1 MDFSL
6 PIQNSTLVLTI
17 ILGAIL
23 LSPMVFRKLRI
34 PSIVGLILA
43 GTLLGPHGAGILAY
57 SDSIKL
63 MGQIGLLYIMFLSGI
78 EIDINDF
85 KRNRNKSLVFGLYT
99 FIVPMVLG
107 ILSGIYILNFSF
119 VSSVLLA
126 SMYASHTLMTYPIV
140 SRYGLTKNQAVN
152 ITIGGTI
159 VTVLL
164 ALLILAGI
172 AGYYKGTIDT
182 VFWLRL
188 CGMTVLFCFIVMWVF
203 PRIAQY
209 FFKHYSDS
217 ILQFVFVMALVACGS
232 FLAQLAGLEAILGAF
247 SVGLSLNKLIPNL
260 SPLMNR
266 INFVG
271 NALFIPLF
279 LISVGMLVDFRVFF
293 NGYEA
298 VLVAAVMTVVAT
310 FSKWLAA
317 WMTQKTFGMARID
330 RKIIFGLSN
339 AQAAATLA
347 AVMIGYEI
355 ILPSGERL
363 LNENVLNGTIVM
375 ILFTCAI
382 SSFVTEHAAQQ
393 LSVSE
398 AADAETTDRKERMLI
413 PIANPATCDALM
425 ELAVLMVEN
434 KAKSAIYA
442 LSVNKSESASKASEK
457 LLERAAKIGASSDN
471 PVNMI
476 SHIDANIANGIETVV
491 NERDVTDIVV
501 GLHRPVTNK
510 DTFFGEII
518 DNLLKS
524 VSKSVYVYKNV
535 QPINTIKRFL
545 VAVPANA
552 EQEAGFIGWFERI
565 RHLSK
570 QIGAKVCFYA
580 NEETTHV
587 LKRLCNRKQRGL
599 SGVTFAELE
608 DWEDFL
614 IIAKAIK
621 SNELLVII
629 SARKQTLSYN
639 RLFEKIPYMLS
650 KFFTGNSYLVLF
662 PRQDG
667 TREASG
673 QIFNT
678 TENSNSDFNLI
689 KRIQTRLKWIFRK
702 RHKR

>member
-17 ILGAIL
+17 ILAVIL
-23 LSPMVFRKLRI
+23 LSPMVFRKVRI

-43 GTLLGPHGAGILAY
+43 GTLLGPHGAGLLAY

-85 KRNRNKSLVFGLYT
+85 RRNRNKSLVFGLYT
-99 FIVPMVLG
+99 FLVPMVLG
-107 ILSGIYILNFSF
+107 VLSGIYILDFSF

-140 SRYGLTKNQAVN
+140 SRYGLARNQAVN

-172 AGYYKGTIDT
+172 AGYYKGTINT

-217 ILQFVFVMALVACGS
+217 ILQYVFVMTLVACGS

-247 SVGLSLNKLIPNL
+247 TVGLSLNRLIPNL

-298 VLVAAVMTVVAT
+298 ILVAAVMTVVAT

-317 WMTQKTFGMARID
+317 WMTQKTFGMKPID
-330 RKIIFGLSN
+330 RKMIFGLSN

-363 LNENVLNGTIVM
+363 LNENVLNGTIIM

-382 SSFVTEHAAQQ
+382 SSFVTEYAAQQ

-398 AADAETTDRKERMLI
+398 VPDEAETDRKERMLI
-413 PIANPATCDALM
+413 PLANPATCDALM

-434 KAKSAIYA
+434 KAGSAIYA
-442 LSVNKSESASKASEK
+442 LSVSKSEAASRASEK
-457 LLERAAKIGASSDN
+457 LLERAARIGAASDN
-471 PVNMI
+471 TVNMI
-476 SHIDANIANGIETVV
+476 SHVDANIANGIETVV

-501 GLHRPVTNK
+501 GLHRPETNK

-524 VSKSVYVYKNV
+524 VSKSVYVYRNV

-552 EQEAGFIGWFERI
+552 EQEAGFTGWFERI

-570 QIGAKVCFYA
+570 QTGAKVRFYA
-580 NEETTHV
+580 NAETTHV

-614 IIAKAIK
+614 IIAKAIRP
-621 SNELLVII
+621 NELLVVI

-639 RLFEKIPYMLS
+639 KLFEKIPYMLS
-650 KFFTGNSYLVLF
+650 RFFEANSYLVLF

-678 TENSNSDFNLI
+678 TENSDTDFNLI

>member
-1 MDFSL
+1 MDLSL
-6 PIQNSTLVLTI
+6 PIQNSNLVLA
-17 ILGAIL
+17 ILLAIIL

-43 GTLLGPHGAGILAY
+43 GTLLGPSGLGVLEHSDGI
-57 SDSIKL
+57 KQ

-85 KRNRNKSLVFGLYT
+85 RRNRNKSLVFGLYT
-99 FIVPMVLG
+99 FVIPMVLG
-107 ILSGIYILNFSF
+107 VLTSVYILGFNW

-140 SRYGLTKNQAVN
+140 SHYGLSKNQAVN

-172 AGYYKGTIDT
+172 AGYYKGTINT
-182 VFWLRL
+182 MFWLRL
-188 CGMTVLFCFIVMWVF
+188 SGMTVLFCFIVLWVF

-209 FFKHYSDS
+209 FFKHHNDS
-217 ILQFVFVMALVACGS
+217 ILQFVFVMTLVVCGAY
-232 FLAQLAGLEAILGAF
+232 LAQLAGIEAILGAF
-247 SVGLSLNKLIPNL
+247 SVGLSLNRLIPNL

-279 LISVGMLVDFRVFF
+279 LISVGMLVDVRVFF

-298 VLVAAVMTVVAT
+298 VLVAVVMTVVAT

-317 WMTQKTFGMARID
+317 WMAQHTFGMTRLD
-330 RKIIFGLSN
+330 RKMIFGLSN
-339 AQAAATLA
+339 SQAAATLA

-363 LNENVLNGTIVM
+363 LNEHVLNGTIIM

-382 SSFVTEHAAQQ
+382 SSFITEYAAQQ
-393 LSVSE
+393 LSVSD
-398 AADAETTDRKERMLI
+398 AADAETPERKERMLI

-425 ELAVLMVEN
+425 ELVVLMVEN
-434 KAKSAIYA
+434 KARSALYA
-442 LSVNKSESASKASEK
+442 LSVSPTEAACKASEK
-457 LLERAAKIGASSDN
+457 LLERAAKIGAASDN
-471 PVNMI
+471 PVSMI
-476 SHIDANIANGIETVV
+476 AHIDPNVANGIETVA

-501 GLHRPVTNK
+501 GLHQPTSGK
-510 DTFFGEII
+510 DTLCGEII
-518 DNLLKS
+518 DKLLKS
-524 VSKSVYVYKNV
+524 VSKSVYVYKHA
-535 QPINTIKRFL
+535 QPINTIKRFR

-552 EQEAGFIGWFERI
+552 EQEIGFIDWFERI
-565 RHLSK
+565 RHLSI

-580 NEETTHV
+580 NEETTPI
-587 LKRLCNRKQRGL
+587 LRTLCNRKQRGI

-614 IIAKAIK
+614 IIAKDIRP
-621 SNELLVII
+621 NELLIII
-629 SARKQTLSYN
+629 SARKQTASYN

-650 KFFTGNSYLVLF
+650 KFFGENSCLVLY

-667 TREASG
+667 TGEASG
-673 QIFNT
+673 QVFNT
-678 TENSNSDFNLI
+678 TGQNTDADFNLI
-689 KRIQTRLKWIFRK
+689 RRIQYHLKWIRK
-702 RHKR
+702 KHRS